1 MIKYIDKSI
10 FLIYNVI
17 KKFDVSFFIGGFMIL
32 KDLRK
37 ERGMTQAEVA
47 LKVGVKQNTISL
59 WENGENF
66 PSMRYLFK
74 LSELFNC
81 TIDELLK
88 GEK

>member
-1 MIKYIDKSI
+1 
-10 FLIYNVI
+10 
-17 KKFDVSFFIGGFMIL
+17 MIL